1 MQISFTVL
9 HSDDAWEIF
18 TRHLLLVICANSSK
32 VKSFLGHSME
42 IAIPSGVNDACT
54 DETM

>member
-18 TRHLLLVICANSSK
+18 TLHLLLVICANFSK